1 MNLMSETMKAGIRT
15 RRRGGFTLIETIV
28 TVGLI
33 AVIAAFVIPS
43 VIQKA
48 GSGDPV
54 KVQNDLNTVR
64 QAIET
69 FATDVKNGFP
79 HQLSVLTDRP
89 TAGTDRFLDSTAFI
103 SNQVTAWNGPY
114 IGATIT
120 SAAGD
125 SLATGYTAY
134 IMNFIDRYD
143 ATSNTPE
150 HTAAGTVNPSFN
162 SANTLYASFQI
173 HGLTPTQA
181 KALNTLFDG
190 QSDPNLGSGANVT
203 GRFRF
208 SAPSGGVV
216 IAYFLASPI
225 T

>member
-1 MNLMSETMKAGIRT
+1 MKETSETMKTRVRA

-33 AVIAAFVIPS
+33 AVIAAFVIPT

-64 QAIET
+64 TALET

-79 HQLSVLTDRP
+79 RQISVLTSKP
-89 TAGTDRFLDSTAFI
+89 TVADRFIDSTTFA
-103 SNQVTAWNGPY
+103 SNQVTAWTGPY
-114 IGATIT
+114 LGATI
-120 SAAGD
+120 SSVARD

-134 IMNFIDRYD
+134 IMNFLERYD
-143 ATSNTPE
+143 AISNTPE
-150 HTAAGTVNPSFN
+150 HDDVTGAVNAGFVATNTV
-162 SANTLYASFQI
+162 YASI
-173 HGLTPTQA
+173 RVHGLTAAQA

-190 QSDPNLGSGANVT
+190 QSDPNTGTGANLT

-208 SAPSGGVV
+208 TAPSGGVV
-216 IAYFLASPI
+216 VAYYLASPI
-225 T
+225 I

>member
-1 MNLMSETMKAGIRT
+1 MKSSIRP

-33 AVIAAFVIPS
+33 AVIAAFVIPT

-64 QAIET
+64 TAIET

-79 HQLSVLTDRP
+79 MQISTLTNKP
-89 TAGTDRFLDSTAFI
+89 TAGTDRFIDSTIFVA
-103 SNQVTAWNGPY
+103 NQVAAWNGPY
-114 IGATIT
+114 LAATIG
-120 SAAGD
+120 SAGHD
-125 SLATGYTAY
+125 SLATGFTAY
-134 IMNFIDRYD
+134 IYNYIERYD
-143 ATSNTPE
+143 AITNNPE
-150 HTAAGTVNPSFN
+150 HDPTGTPNASFV
-162 SANTLYASFQI
+162 ATNTLYAAVRVN
-173 HGLTPTQA
+173 GLTPSQA
-181 KALNTLFDG
+181 QGLNTLFDG
-190 QSDPNLGSGANVT
+190 QSDPNQGSGANTT

-208 SAPSGGVV
+208 TAPSGGLV

-225 T
+225 V

>member
-1 MNLMSETMKAGIRT
+1 MNSSIRP

-33 AVIAAFVIPS
+33 AVIAAFVIPT

-64 QAIET
+64 TAIET

-79 HQLSVLTDRP
+79 MQISTLTTKP
-89 TAGTDRFLDSTAFI
+89 VAGTDRFIDSTVFVT
-103 SNQVTAWNGPY
+103 NQVAAWNGPY
-114 IGATIT
+114 LGATIG
-120 SAAGD
+120 AAGHD
-125 SLATGYTAY
+125 SLATGFTAY
-134 IMNFIDRYD
+134 IYNYIERYD
-143 ATSNTPE
+143 AVTNNPE
-150 HTAAGTVNPSFN
+150 HDPTGVPNAGFVGT
-162 SANTLYASFQI
+162 NTLYAAVRVN
-173 HGLTPTQA
+173 GLTAAQA

-190 QSDPNLGSGANVT
+190 QSDPNQGSGANTT

-208 SAPSGGVV
+208 TAPVGGVV
-216 IAYFLASPI
+216 IAYYLASPI
-225 T
+225 V